1 MGLTAHYASAD
12 DARPGEARLR
22 TVLVVDDEPDV
33 RLIARLV
40 LHADGFDVREAA
52 NAESAMA
59 ELGSGHPPDVLLLDI
74 RMPGIGGWELLQQL
88 RSDPATAALPVVV
101 FTADLGARSEA
112 HHHLAEDEV
121 LLTKPFLA
129 DDLLAAVRQ
138 AVGATS

>member
-1 MGLTAHYASAD
+1 MTAHYAPAD
-12 DARPGEARLR
+12 DGPPEEARLR

-40 LHADGFDVREAA
+40 LHADGFDVREAD
-52 NAESAMA
+52 NAAAALA
-59 ELGSGHPPDVLLLDI
+59 ELQVGDPPDVLLLDI
-74 RMPGIGGWELLQQL
+74 RMPGIGGWELLQRL
-88 RSDPATAALPVVV
+88 RADPATARLPVVV

-112 HHHLAEDEV
+112 REYLAEDEV

-138 AVGATS
+138 AVGSTS